1 MLQQMRSGAASWI
14 AKGLMILLILS
25 FGVWGI
31 ADYIGGFS
39 GGGDVATVGSAKV
52 SQPEFA
58 DAYRR
63 EVSSLQRRFGSAFTP
78 EQARQ
83 LGLDE
88 TVLNRLIEDKL
99 YVQAADKLGIMITD
113 EQVRTAITNA
123 PAFKGITGQFDRL
136 AFESYLRNEGY
147 SEGMLVALLRQDL
160 ARTQLLGSLFGSI
173 TTVPNAMVDT
183 ILGYRLE
190 RRLAEYIVVDA
201 AKLPAP
207 AAPSD
212 AQIEDYYK
220 ANPLAYTAPE
230 RRSLAW
236 FAVTPQQYAAQMPV
250 SDEELR
256 EEYDA
261 HRSAYVTPEK
271 RAVEQ
276 VVFATEAE
284 AKAAYDAVQK
294 GEDFIAMAARLQ
306 KLKPEDVKLGTVT
319 KAELPASIAN
329 AVFALPLNTVGEP
342 VTSPFGWHLARV
354 TAIQPGTTKSLD
366 EAKDE
371 LRQQIALR
379 KATEGLVKLRQ
390 QIDDQ
395 IAGGA
400 TLDEIAAAQ
409 KATLVRAANIDAQGF
424 GADGKPV
431 DALPKLPAFLSES
444 FDLDADAEPHIV
456 DQPDGGFILVKT
468 SDVKPAA
475 LRPLADVKDS
485 VMAALQQR
493 GRSEAAAEAARQ
505 IAERLRSGGDLGKE
519 AASAGTTVQLSA
531 PLSRGGQPA
540 DRALSPAVV
549 SALFNA
555 RQPGDVVTGP
565 AGANPANA
573 IVARLIRVEAADP
586 AAIARQKDQT
596 AQQLAG
602 SIAQDL
608 VQQYR
613 QTVQKDIGVKIDPAA
628 RARATGL

>member
-14 AKGLMILLILS
+14 AKGLMILLIVS
-25 FGVWGI
+25 FGAWGI
-31 ADYIGGFS
+31 GDYIGGFS
-39 GGGDVATVGSAKV
+39 GRGDVATVGSAKI

-63 EVSSLQRRFGSAFTP
+63 EVSNLQRRFGSAFTA

-99 YVQAADKLGIMITD
+99 YVQVADKLGIMITD
-113 EQVRTAITNA
+113 AQIREAITNA

-136 AFESYLRNEGY
+136 AYETYLRNEGY
-147 SEGMLVALLRQDL
+147 TEGMLVVLLRQDL

-173 TTVPNAMVDT
+173 TGVPDAMVDT

-190 RRLAEYIVVDA
+190 RRLAEYFVIDA

-207 AAPSD
+207 AAPTD
-212 AQIEDYYK
+212 AQIEEYYK

-236 FAVTPQQYAAQMPV
+236 IAITPQQYAGQMPV

-271 RAVEQ
+271 RAIEQ

-284 AKAAYDAVQK
+284 AKAAYDALQK

-306 KLKPEDVKLGTVT
+306 KLKAEDVKLGTVT
-319 KAELPASIAN
+319 RDELPASIAN

-366 EAKDE
+366 EAKAE

-379 KATEGLVKLRQ
+379 KATEGLIKLRQ

-400 TLDEIAAAQ
+400 TLEEIATAH
-409 KATLVRAANIDAQGF
+409 KANLNRVVDIDAQGTPP
-424 GADGKPV
+424 DGKPV
-431 DALPKLPAFLSES
+431 ENLPKLPAFLTEA
-444 FDLDADAEPHIV
+444 FDMDAGGEPRIV
-456 DQPDGGFILVKT
+456 DDVNGGFLVLKAV
-468 SDVKPAA
+468 DVKPAA
-475 LRPLADVKDS
+475 LRPLNDVKDS
-485 VMAALQQR
+485 VVAALQQR
-493 GRSEAAAEAARQ
+493 ARSEAAAEAAKQ
-505 IAERLRSGGDLGKE
+505 IAERLRAGGDIAKE
-519 AASAGTTVQLSA
+519 AAAVGASVQLSA

-540 DRALSPAVV
+540 ERALSPAVIT
-549 SALFNA
+549 ALFGA
-555 RQPGDVVTGP
+555 KPSEIVTGP
-565 AGANPANA
+565 AGANAANA
-573 IVARLIRVEAADP
+573 IVAKLTRIEPADP

-602 SIAQDL
+602 GIAQDL

-628 RARATGL
+628 RVRATGL

>member
-14 AKGLMILLILS
+14 AKGLMILLIVS
-25 FGVWGI
+25 FGAWGI
-31 ADYIGGFS
+31 GDYIGGFS
-39 GGGDVATVGSAKV
+39 GRGDVATVGSAKI

-63 EVSSLQRRFGSAFTP
+63 EVSNLQRRFGSAFTA

-99 YVQAADKLGIMITD
+99 YVQVADKLGIMITD
-113 EQVRTAITNA
+113 AQIREAITNA

-136 AFESYLRNEGY
+136 AYETYLRNEGY
-147 SEGMLVALLRQDL
+147 TEGMLVVLLRQDL

-173 TTVPNAMVDT
+173 TGVPDAMVDT

-190 RRLAEYIVVDA
+190 RRLAEYFVIDA

-207 AAPSD
+207 AAPTD
-212 AQIEDYYK
+212 AQIEEYYK

-236 FAVTPQQYAAQMPV
+236 IAITPQQYTGQMPV

-271 RAVEQ
+271 RAIEQ

-284 AKAAYDAVQK
+284 AKAAYDALQK

-306 KLKPEDVKLGTVT
+306 KLKAEDVKLGTVT
-319 KAELPASIAN
+319 RDELPASIAN

-366 EAKDE
+366 EAKAE

-379 KATEGLVKLRQ
+379 KATEGLIKLRQ

-400 TLDEIAAAQ
+400 TLEEIATAH
-409 KATLVRAANIDAQGF
+409 KANLNRVVDIDAQGTPP
-424 GADGKPV
+424 DGKPV
-431 DALPKLPAFLSES
+431 ENLPKLPAFLTEA
-444 FDLDADAEPHIV
+444 FDMDAGGEPRIV
-456 DQPDGGFILVKT
+456 DDVNGGFLVLKAV
-468 SDVKPAA
+468 DVKPAA
-475 LRPLADVKDS
+475 LRPLNDVKDS
-485 VMAALQQR
+485 VVAALQQR
-493 GRSEAAAEAARQ
+493 ARSEAAAEAAKQ
-505 IAERLRSGGDLGKE
+505 IAERLRAGGDIAKE
-519 AASAGTTVQLSA
+519 AAAVGASVQLSA

-540 DRALSPAVV
+540 ERALSPAVIT
-549 SALFNA
+549 ALFGA
-555 RQPGDVVTGP
+555 KPSEIVTGP
-565 AGANPANA
+565 AGANAANA
-573 IVARLIRVEAADP
+573 IVAKLTRIEPADP

-602 SIAQDL
+602 GIAQDL

-628 RARATGL
+628 RVRATGL

>member
-14 AKGLMILLILS
+14 AKGLMILLIVS
-25 FGVWGI
+25 FGAWGI
-31 ADYIGGFS
+31 GDYIGGFS
-39 GGGDVATVGSAKV
+39 GRGDVATVGSAKI

-63 EVSSLQRRFGSAFTP
+63 EVSNLQRRFGSAFTA

-99 YVQAADKLGIMITD
+99 YVQVADKLGIMITD
-113 EQVRTAITNA
+113 AQIREAITNA

-136 AFESYLRNEGY
+136 AYETYLRNEGY
-147 SEGMLVALLRQDL
+147 TEGMLVVLLRQDL

-173 TTVPNAMVDT
+173 TGVPDAMVDT

-190 RRLAEYIVVDA
+190 RRLAEYFVIDA

-207 AAPSD
+207 AAPTD
-212 AQIEDYYK
+212 AQIEEYYK

-236 FAVTPQQYAAQMPV
+236 IAITPQQYAGQMPV

-271 RAVEQ
+271 RAIEQ

-284 AKAAYDAVQK
+284 AKAAYDALQK

-306 KLKPEDVKLGTVT
+306 KLKAEDVKLGTVT
-319 KAELPASIAN
+319 RDELPASIAN

-366 EAKDE
+366 EAKAE

-379 KATEGLVKLRQ
+379 KATEGLIKLRQ

-400 TLDEIAAAQ
+400 TLEEIATAH
-409 KATLVRAANIDAQGF
+409 KANLNRVVDIDAQGTPP
-424 GADGKPV
+424 DGKPV
-431 DALPKLPAFLSES
+431 ENLPKLPAFLTEA
-444 FDLDADAEPHIV
+444 FDMDAGGEPRIV
-456 DQPDGGFILVKT
+456 DDVNGGFLVLKAV
-468 SDVKPAA
+468 DVKPAA
-475 LRPLADVKDS
+475 LRPLNDVKDS
-485 VMAALQQR
+485 VVAALQQR
-493 GRSEAAAEAARQ
+493 ARSEAAAEAAKQ
-505 IAERLRSGGDLGKE
+505 IAERLRAGGDIAKE
-519 AASAGTTVQLSA
+519 AAAVGASVQLSA

-540 DRALSPAVV
+540 ERALSPAVIT
-549 SALFNA
+549 ALFGA
-555 RQPGDVVTGP
+555 KPSEIVTGP
-565 AGANPANA
+565 AGANAANA
-573 IVARLIRVEAADP
+573 IIAKLTRIEPADP

-602 SIAQDL
+602 GIAQDL

-628 RARATGL
+628 RVRATGL

>member
-14 AKGLMILLILS
+14 AKGLMILLIVS
-25 FGVWGI
+25 FGAWGI
-31 ADYIGGFS
+31 GDYIGGFS
-39 GGGDVATVGSAKV
+39 GRGDVATVGSAKI

-63 EVSSLQRRFGSAFTP
+63 EVSNLQRRFGSAFTA

-99 YVQAADKLGIMITD
+99 YVQVADKLGIMITD
-113 EQVRTAITNA
+113 AQIREAITNA
-123 PAFKGITGQFDRL
+123 PAFKGVTGQFDRL
-136 AFESYLRNEGY
+136 AYEAYLRNEGY
-147 SEGMLVALLRQDL
+147 TEGMLVVLLRQDL

-173 TTVPNAMVDT
+173 TGVPDAMVDT

-190 RRLAEYIVVDA
+190 RRLAEYFVIDA
-201 AKLPAP
+201 SKLPAP
-207 AAPSD
+207 AAATD
-212 AQIEDYYK
+212 AQIEEYYK
-220 ANPLAYTAPE
+220 GNPRAYTAPE

-236 FAVTPQQYAAQMPV
+236 ISITPQQYAGQMPV

-261 HRSAYVTPEK
+261 HRSAYVTQEK
-271 RAVEQ
+271 RAIEQ

-319 KAELPASIAN
+319 KDELPASIAN
-329 AVFALPLNTVGEP
+329 AVFALSPNTVGEP

-366 EAKDE
+366 EAKAE

-400 TLDEIAAAQ
+400 TLDEIATAQ
-409 KATLVRAANIDAQGF
+409 KANPSRATDIDAQGT
-424 GADGKPV
+424 GLDGKPV
-431 DALPKLPAFLSES
+431 DALPKLPAFLTDA
-444 FDLDADAEPHIV
+444 FDLDANAEPHIV
-456 DQPDGGFILVKT
+456 DQPDGGFFVVKAT
-468 SDVKPAA
+468 DVKPAA
-475 LRPLADVKDS
+475 LRPLAEVKDS
-485 VMAALQQR
+485 VVAALQQR
-493 GRSEAAAEAARQ
+493 ARSEAAAEAAKQ
-505 IAERLRSGGDLGKE
+505 IAERLRSGGDLAKE
-519 AASAGTTVQLSA
+519 AAALGASVQLSA
-531 PLSRGGQPA
+531 PLSRTGQPA
-540 DRALSPAVV
+540 ERALSPAVV
-549 SALFNA
+549 SALFGA
-555 RQPGDVVTGP
+555 KPGEVITGP

-573 IVARLIRVEAADP
+573 IVARLTRVEPADP

-602 SIAQDL
+602 GIAQDL

-613 QTVQKDIGVKIDPAA
+613 QTVQKDIGVTIDPAA
-628 RARATGL
+628 RVRATGL

>member
-14 AKGLMILLILS
+14 AKGLMILLIVS
-25 FGVWGI
+25 FGAWGI
-31 ADYIGGFS
+31 GDYIGGFS
-39 GGGDVATVGSAKV
+39 GRGDVATVGSAKI

-63 EVSSLQRRFGSAFTP
+63 EVSNLQRRFGSAFTA

-99 YVQAADKLGIMITD
+99 YVQVADKLGIMITD
-113 EQVRTAITNA
+113 AQIREAITNA

-136 AFESYLRNEGY
+136 AYETYLRNEGY
-147 SEGMLVALLRQDL
+147 TEGMLVVLLRQDL

-173 TTVPNAMVDT
+173 TGVPDAMVDT

-190 RRLAEYIVVDA
+190 RRLAEYFVIDA

-207 AAPSD
+207 AAPTD
-212 AQIEDYYK
+212 AQIEEYYK

-236 FAVTPQQYAAQMPV
+236 IAITPQQYAGQMPV

-271 RAVEQ
+271 RAIEQ

-284 AKAAYDAVQK
+284 AKAAYEAMQK

-306 KLKPEDVKLGTVT
+306 KLKAEDVKLGTVT
-319 KAELPASIAN
+319 RDELPASIAN

-366 EAKDE
+366 EAKAE

-379 KATEGLVKLRQ
+379 KATEGLIKLRQ

-400 TLDEIAAAQ
+400 TLEEIATAH
-409 KATLVRAANIDAQGF
+409 KANLNRVVGIDAQGTPP
-424 GADGKPV
+424 DGKPV
-431 DALPKLPAFLSES
+431 ENLPKLPAFLTEA
-444 FDLDADAEPHIV
+444 FDMDAGGEPRIV
-456 DQPDGGFILVKT
+456 DDVNGGFLVLKAV
-468 SDVKPAA
+468 DVKPAA
-475 LRPLADVKDS
+475 LRPLNDVKDS
-485 VMAALQQR
+485 VVAALQQR
-493 GRSEAAAEAARQ
+493 ARSEAAAEAAKQ
-505 IAERLRSGGDLGKE
+505 IAERLRAGGDIAKE
-519 AASAGTTVQLSA
+519 AAAVGASVQLSA

-540 DRALSPAVV
+540 ERALSPAVIT
-549 SALFNA
+549 ALFGA
-555 RQPGDVVTGP
+555 KPSEIVTGP
-565 AGANPANA
+565 AGANAANA
-573 IVARLIRVEAADP
+573 IVAKLTRIEPADP

-602 SIAQDL
+602 GIAQDL

-628 RARATGL
+628 RVRATGL

>member
-14 AKGLMILLILS
+14 AKGLMILLIVS
-25 FGVWGI
+25 FGAWGI
-31 ADYIGGFS
+31 GDYIGGFS
-39 GGGDVATVGSAKV
+39 GGGDVATVGSAKIT
-52 SQPEFA
+52 QPEFA

-63 EVSSLQRRFGSAFTP
+63 EVSSLQRRFGSAFTA

-99 YVQAADKLGIMITD
+99 YVQAADKLGITITD
-113 EQVRTAITNA
+113 AQVREAITNA

-136 AFESYLRNEGY
+136 AYENYLRNEGY
-147 SEGMLVALLRQDL
+147 SEGMLVVLLRQDL

-173 TTVPNAMVDT
+173 TGVPETMVNT
-183 ILGYRLE
+183 ILDYRLQ
-190 RRLAEYIVVDA
+190 RRMAEYFVVDA

-207 AAPSD
+207 AAPTD
-212 AQIEDYYK
+212 AQIEEYYK
-220 ANPLAYTAPE
+220 ANPMAYTAPE

-236 FAVTPQQYAAQMPV
+236 IAVTPQQYAGQMPV

-261 HRSAYVTPEK
+261 HRAAYVTPEK

-284 AKAAYDAVQK
+284 AKTAFEAVQK
-294 GEDFIAMAARLQ
+294 GEDFIVMAARLQ

-319 KAELPASIAN
+319 RDELPAGIAN
-329 AVFALPLNTVGEP
+329 AVFALPLNKVGEP

-366 EAKDE
+366 EAKTE

-409 KATLVRAANIDAQGF
+409 KAELNRAADIDAQGT
-424 GADGKPV
+424 GVDGKPIET
-431 DALPKLPAFLSES
+431 LPKLPSFLAEA

-456 DQPDGGFILVKT
+456 DEPNGGFLVVKAA
-468 SDVKPAA
+468 DIKPAA
-475 LRPLADVKDS
+475 LRPLAEVKDS
-485 VMAALQQR
+485 VVAALQQR
-493 GRSEAAAEAARQ
+493 ARSEAAAEAAKQ
-505 IAERLRSGGDLGKE
+505 IAERLRSGGDLAKE
-519 AASAGTTVQLSA
+519 AAAVGANLQLSA
-531 PLSRGGQPA
+531 PLSRSGQPA
-540 DRALSPAVV
+540 ERALSPAVV

-555 RQPGDVVTGP
+555 KQPGEIVTGP
-565 AGANPANA
+565 AGASPANA
-573 IVARLIRVEAADP
+573 VVARLTRIEPADP
-586 AAIARQKDQT
+586 AAIARQKEQT

-602 SIAQDL
+602 GIAQDL

-613 QTVQKDIGVKIDPAA
+613 QTVQKDIGVKVDPAA
-628 RARATGL
+628 RLRATGL